1 MAASPPRLRVDLLGT
16 PRLSAGERVTTRF
29 ETRRTA
35 LLLAR
40 LALPPLREWS
50 RDELIELLWPDEDPV
65 LTRTR
70 LRQTLASLRRAL
82 EEVGTADEEV
92 VLRASRASVALDVE
106 QVASDV
112 VELEACLRQASA
124 TPEQRRE
131 ALDRALTLYENHLM
145 PGFYETWVLSERERL
160 ESRMRTALLQ
170 LTQSLQETE
179 PDAAITYAR
188 TAVNLDP
195 LDETA
200 QENLLKLLIQTGR
213 NTEALRH
220 WKDVERLFWKE
231 LRTTPPPTL
240 KAALESVGAALPTPE
255 TVVVYSAAPE
265 RLLPRT
271 LPAPLDAFFGRERE
285 RAQLADLLA
294 ETSVTRLVTLTGPP
308 GVGKTRLALEVAH
321 QLSHRNIVF
330 VALESFPNG
339 AAALEAIYDAAGGRH
354 ERGPLLPALTRL
366 LDAYDTP
373 LLVLDNAE
381 GVQGIA
387 EALQQLLQSVPE
399 LRCLVTSR
407 QALRLS
413 GEREMILEPL
423 LTDTALRLLLDRARQ
438 ARPDLSLTPQNEA
451 DFQGLC
457 QDLDG
462 LPLAL
467 ELAAVWLRLLSPE
480 QVRER
485 LQKDLRL
492 LARRGNEAG
501 RHDSLYA
508 AIEESIQRLRE
519 TERAI
524 LFRLSV
530 FRGGWS
536 LEAVEGTCEDLSPMA
551 LLDLE
556 TLRDASL
563 IGVRS
568 LPDGSQ
574 RFYLLETVRQ
584 YIRSHQAAAEWE
596 QAQQHHLRYFCAY
609 AESLVALYESPRQ
622 RDYIDGIISEY
633 DNLQAALEYAI
644 GSAPAEGARI
654 AVALLRHWGR
664 TGRLEHGLSVWE
676 RLKAVLPAE
685 ETFLHACLHDHLG
698 RLLLMLFKYGE
709 AIPHFQRS
717 QELYRQAGD
726 PISAAYAKCLEAAV
740 RRDAYPESDHNDSF
754 ALFKEG
760 QAVVEAQGTLAQ
772 KATMTLQEG
781 HFYTR
786 REEHQSARDSLE
798 RGLTLF
804 RIVGSQRG
812 VFLGLH
818 WLAYAARGRGDLE
831 EFVKLEQEAMEVIQ
845 RQDDVASYTVALW
858 NLCLG
863 LQDKKDFPLA
873 EQHCHA
879 GLAITRQHGMGWT
892 EVIFL
897 TELGRVQGKQ
907 GNHAQA
913 RRWFREGL
921 KQGDTTGAIPHM
933 MLNAR
938 WLTRLALRDA
948 VAQPTRARQLLAA
961 QLCGVLLRLEELMQ
975 LDQQYDFDGSLDE
988 LVSTIEAKLGRDTF
1002 TQEREKATRYE
1013 RAEALLVLQLYP
1025 AEESR

>member
-131 ALDRALTLYENHLM
+131 ALDRALKLYENHLM
-145 PGFYETWVLSERERL
+145 PGFYETWVLSERERI
-160 ESRMRTALLQ
+160 EGRMRTALLQ
-170 LTQSLQETE
+170 LTQSLHESE

-407 QALRLS
+407 QALRLQ

-423 LTDTALRLLLDRARQ
+423 LNDTALQLLLDRARQ

-467 ELAAVWLRLLSPE
+467 ELAAVWLRVLSPE

-492 LARRGNEAG
+492 LARRGGESG

-508 AIEESIQRLRE
+508 ALEESVQRLSE
-519 TERAI
+519 TQQAI
-524 LFRLSV
+524 LFRLAV
-530 FRGGWS
+530 FRKGWS
-536 LEAVEGTCEDLSPMA
+536 LEAAERICEDLSPLA

-556 TLRDASL
+556 ALRDASL

-568 LPDGSQ
+568 LPDGTQ
-574 RFYLLETVRQ
+574 RFYLLETVRSYVEQ
-584 YIRSHQAAAEWE
+584 HQSTEGHELARRS
-596 QAQQHHLRYFCAY
+596 HLRYFCEY
-609 AESLVALYESPRQ
+609 IEALAPLFESPRQ
-622 RDYIDGIISEY
+622 QEY
-633 DNLQAALEYAI
+633 VEGVAQEIENIMAALEY
-644 GSAPAEGARI
+644 GMLTEPTLGARI
-654 AVALLRHWGR
+654 AVALWRHWERAGR
-664 TGRLEHGLSVWE
+664 HYQGTEIGE
-676 RLKAVLPAE
+676 RLLQNVPADDIS
-685 ETFLHACLHDHLG
+685 LHARLQQLLG
-698 RLLLMLFKYGE
+698 RLLQVQFQYAR

-717 QELYRQAGD
+717 QELFQQAGD
-726 PISAAYAKCLEAAV
+726 TLSAAMQQISIAAA
-740 RRDAYPESDHNDSF
+740 RRDALPNTDISGIF
-754 ALFKEG
+754 AQFCE
-760 QAVVEAQGTLAQ
+760 AHAIIEAQGNLPQRAN
-772 KATMTLQEG
+772 AALQCG
-781 HFYTR
+781 FFHVMR
-786 REEHQSARDSLE
+786 REDDLAREFLE
-798 RGLTLF
+798 RGITLH
-804 RIVGSQRG
+804 RIAGFQRG
-812 VFLGLH
+812 MFLGLH
-818 WLAYAARGRGDLE
+818 WLAYAARMREDWGTFVALEKDALALAHSMKDAFGQAVVLWNITGGYYLQKDYEAAERGIAEGLALSRQHGMVVTEAYFLTEQGRVYAAQNRYEEARPWFRGGLKQAETTGSIPQMMLCACWLTRLVLQEAVADPTREKLLTAAHLWGVFLRLE
-831 EFVKLEQEAMEVIQ
+831 ELVKLEQE
-845 RQDDVASYTVALW
+845 
-858 NLCLG
+858 
-863 LQDKKDFPLA
+863 
-873 EQHCHA
+873 
-879 GLAITRQHGMGWT
+879 
-892 EVIFL
+892 
-897 TELGRVQGKQ
+897 
-907 GNHAQA
+907 
-913 RRWFREGL
+913 
-921 KQGDTTGAIPHM
+921 
-933 MLNAR
+933 
-938 WLTRLALRDA
+938 
-948 VAQPTRARQLLAA
+948 
-961 QLCGVLLRLEELMQ
+961 
-975 LDQQYDFDGSLDE
+975 YDFDGPMDE
-988 LVSTIEAKLGRDTF
+988 LVHAVVSIMGEEAF
-1002 TQEREKATRYE
+1002 AQERDRALRYE
-1013 RAEALLVLQLYP
+1013 REEALLIFQLYP